1 MLNTRMVVNILGFL
15 LIIEGLF
22 MFLSIPVSLL
32 YGEGDFVI
40 FLLSGGITILIGGVS
55 YFFSRNAEKNIYR
68 REGYIIV
75 SMGWILFSLFGTLPF
90 ILSGSIPSMAG
101 AFFETM
107 SGFTTTG
114 ATILD
119 DIEALSHGM
128 LFWRSITQWIGGM
141 GIIVLSLAILPLLG
155 IGGMQLFIAEVPGVT
170 YDKLH
175 PRIRGTAA
183 RLWLIYIIFTFAE
196 TVLLWIGGMDIFD
209 AVCHSFTTMS
219 TGGYSTKNASIAYW
233 DSPFIQYVI
242 IIFMIIAGTNFT
254 ISYFALH
261 LRFDKVYRNEE
272 FRYYLGFILLFTF
285 IIGTGLIF
293 SLNLKPEESFRVS
306 LFQVVSILT
315 TTGYVTYDYL
325 SWISILGVLI
335 LFLMFFGGSA
345 GSTSG
350 GVKIMRVVV
359 LIKNS
364 ALELKRLIHPNAVI
378 PVRFNN
384 QLLDTQLITN
394 VLAFISFYLIII
406 VISMLGMSALG
417 YDLDTSLGSVIAC
430 IGNIGPGIGGV
441 GPMNN
446 YNHIPD
452 IGKWFLS
459 LLMLIGRLELF
470 TVLVLFSPEFW
481 RK

>member
-1 MLNTRMVVNILGFL
+1 MVVNILGFL

-22 MFLSIPVSLL
+22 MFLAIPVSLI
-32 YGEGDFVI
+32 YREGDFAV
-40 FLLSGGITILIGGVS
+40 FLISGGITVVVGGIS
-55 YFFSRNAEKNIYR
+55 YYFSRDAEKSIYR

-75 SMGWILFSLFGTLPF
+75 SLGWILFSLFGTLPF
-90 ILSGSIPSMAG
+90 IISGSIPSLTN

-114 ATILD
+114 ASILD
-119 DIEALSHGM
+119 NIEGLSHSI
-128 LFWRSITQWIGGM
+128 LFWRSLTQWIGGM

-183 RLWLIYIIFTFAE
+183 RLWLIYIIFTLAE
-196 TVLLWIGGMDIFD
+196 TVLLWFGGMDIFD
-209 AVCHSFTTMS
+209 AVCHSFTTMA
-219 TGGYSTKNASIAYW
+219 TGGYSTKQASIGHW
-233 DSPFIQYVI
+233 DSPFIQYVVI
-242 IIFMIIAGTNFT
+242 VFMIIAGTNFT

-261 LRFDKVYRNEE
+261 LRFDKVFKNEE
-272 FRYYLGFILLFTF
+272 FRYYIGFIVIFTLL
-285 IIGTGLIF
+285 IGTGLFLTMDI
-293 SLNLKPEESFRVS
+293 KPEESFRIS
-306 LFQVVSILT
+306 LFQVVSIMT
-315 TTGYVTYDYL
+315 TTGFVTSDYL
-325 SWISILGVLI
+325 SWISILGILI
-335 LFLMFFGGSA
+335 FFLMFFGGSA
-345 GSTSG
+345 GSTGG
-350 GVKIMRVVV
+350 GVKIMRVVL

-378 PVRFNN
+378 PVRFNR
-384 QLLDTQLITN
+384 QLLDPQIITN

-417 YDLDTSLGSVIAC
+417 YDLDTSLGAVTTC
-430 IGNIGPGIGGV
+430 IGNIGPGIGSV
-441 GPMNN
+441 GPMSNF
-446 YNHIPD
+446 NHIPD